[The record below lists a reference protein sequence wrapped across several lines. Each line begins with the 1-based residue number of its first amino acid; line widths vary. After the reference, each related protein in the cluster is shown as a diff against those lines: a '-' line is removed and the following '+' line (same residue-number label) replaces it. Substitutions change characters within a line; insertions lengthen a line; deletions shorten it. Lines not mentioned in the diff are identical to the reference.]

1 MAHEI
6 NLKEAVK
13 LSGKSEKTLRRKI
26 EAGLLQGRREDLE
39 YGGFMWLIDLTSLE
53 ELYPGSAPRAMLE
66 IESPDEPPPTRLEPT
81 PSSAVTPAQAEEAP
95 PVPPSNQQFF
105 DYLLEENRNLKEEV
119 RQRDA
124 RITSMQEAQARLE
137 RSLGEQQGTA
147 ATQSRVLEWF
157 QQQER
162 PALPP
167 GPQDVPSQEP
177 SGAVSAGTGLLVLIA
192 LTVGGLLS
200 YLF

>member
-26 EAGLLQGRREDLE
+26 EAGLLEGRREDLE
-39 YGGFMWLIDLTSLE
+39 YGGFMWLIDLNSLE
-53 ELYPGSAPRAMLE
+53 ELYPGSAPKAMLE

-81 PSSAVTPAQAEEAP
+81 PSNAAPVAAEELP

-105 DYLLEENRNLKEEV
+105 DYLLEENRNLKEEI

-124 RITSMQEAQARLE
+124 RITSMQESQNRLE

-167 GPQDVPSQEP
+167 GPQEVPAQEP
-177 SGAVSAGTGLLVLIA
+177 SGAVSAGTGLLVLMA
-192 LTVGGLLS
+192 LAVGGLLS